1 MAEDAKKK
9 GYKAAVIE
17 HQHNNFCGAAAQP
30 REAAN
35 ASHPFKVL
43 FLGGSANQLGW
54 LFQELQAKLAPE
66 FPYLALEAVQISGS
80 ALMEGFQRLAKG
92 DLAVVWD
99 QCKRSRFNSRDCLAY
114 KPNTRAAAAL
124 SAGLPTLMYGE
135 YAGHRELAIEL
146 SRGDEHQK
154 RLLVPSS
161 ASQLGD
167 SISAMLRNVKARRV
181 VSERGHEL
189 GRRRYDIRMI
199 AVQYLELLVGKS
211 LSVDPDGFNELFR
224 KHRKKPPKVH
234 VS

>member
-1 MAEDAKKK
+1 
-9 GYKAAVIE
+9 
-17 HQHNNFCGAAAQP
+17 
-30 REAAN
+30 
-35 ASHPFKVL
+35 
-43 FLGGSANQLGW
+43 
-54 LFQELQAKLAPE
+54 
-66 FPYLALEAVQISGS
+66 
-80 ALMEGFQRLAKG
+80 
-92 DLAVVWD
+92 
-99 QCKRSRFNSRDCLAY
+99 
-114 KPNTRAAAAL
+114 
-124 SAGLPTLMYGE
+124 MYGE

-146 SRGDEHQK
+146 SRGHEHQK

-211 LSVDPDGFNELFR
+211 LPVDPNGFDELFR
-224 KHRKKPPKVH
+224 KHREKPPKVH